1 MLAKVAHDA
10 VMVLKIAMKVVALMQ
25 RPVLETQV
33 LAMWNLLR
41 GCRRHMNKFTNIHQ
55 SRFLIFAGIIQSI
68 SNELFEEKASMDI
81 IRILSHC
88 RYLPACCKPLEEALR
103 RLQKAAQ
110 RRRGLLFNLR
120 RSRNWR
126 HVFDSKNWVVA
137 PYSLHG
143 LVYRVAWRI
152 CNIKNIDRFVT
163 LCGYISSGHW

>member
-1 MLAKVAHDA
+1 
-10 VMVLKIAMKVVALMQ
+10 
-25 RPVLETQV
+25 
-33 LAMWNLLR
+33 
-41 GCRRHMNKFTNIHQ
+41 
-55 SRFLIFAGIIQSI
+55 
-68 SNELFEEKASMDI
+68 
-81 IRILSHC
+81 
-88 RYLPACCKPLEEALR
+88 LEEALR